1 MDSLTKYQELMEE
14 EGIKPLKRL
23 NYDVELV
30 NDLTNAYQRNEI
42 TKDQLRK
49 ALDKGEI
56 TLVEYVKIIK

>member
-14 EGIKPLKRL
+14 EGIKTLKRL

-30 NDLTNAYQRNEI
+30 NDLANAYNKGKINE
-42 TKDQLRK
+42 DQLRK

-56 TLVEYVKIIK
+56 TLVEYVKIIN

>member
-30 NDLTNAYQRNEI
+30 NDLTNAYNKGKINE
-42 TKDQLRK
+42 DQLRK
-49 ALDKGEI
+49 SLDKGEI

>member
-14 EGIKPLKRL
+14 EGLKTLKRL

-30 NDLTNAYQRNEI
+30 NDLANAYNKGKINE
-42 TKDQLRK
+42 DQLRK

-56 TLVEYVKIIK
+56 TLVEYVKIIN

>member
-1 MDSLTKYQELMEE
+1 MDSLTKYRELMEE

-30 NDLTNAYQRNEI
+30 NDLTNAYNKGKINE
-42 TKDQLRK
+42 DQLRK
-49 ALDKGEI
+49 SLDKGEI